1 LPAKFEYQFN
11 THIHARA
18 RARNTGQAQS
28 GRLDK
33 MQTDWFY
40 WADSASAGTV
50 AMETIFSRRT
60 AALNALSEKS
70 KLDNKCVVID
80 ECFS

>member
-1 LPAKFEYQFN
+1 
-11 THIHARA
+11 
-18 RARNTGQAQS
+18 
-28 GRLDK
+28 

-40 WADSASAGTV
+40 WADSASAGAV